1 MIDLSTPDTLL
12 YDSAVLSSYIRKNT
26 KESFGYIFF
35 DNIDYI
41 TKLYNDNR
49 MRDVTYK
56 NILDTILCGSIYLGF
71 DTYECPDCGFETT
84 IPHTCKSR
92 FCSKCAAKSAKQ
104 RSISISAMT
113 FSCKHRH
120 IVFTVALELRDY
132 FIRDRSLLDLL
143 FIASRNTISALAND
157 AKFRKNKR
165 LEKHR
170 KLRKSS
176 SPYLY
181 KDTKDNVV
189 FAYMDFNKLRKTW
202 MFQIL
207 DLLDRKINTR
217 QFHALKNYLY
227 KNYPDGFYVYA
238 KEPKKDQSEDDVDDT
253 VAYITRYTNRP
264 VMAESRIVE
273 YNDTTK
279 MIHWFYNRHD
289 FKMTRYYGFYS
300 NRSTRHYNRM
310 AELLAHK
317 QKKETQYKKE
327 RQAIAKIQIQKTHF
341 RYFMIQ
347 SFQRDP
353 IKCRCGMIMNYAETY
368 NPFEGGRKNDIPYKE
383 RCIYTSKYLRSQ
395 TINARRS

>member
-56 NILDTILCGSIYLGF
+56 NILDTILCGSVYLGF

-120 IVFTVALELRDY
+120 IVFTVAQELRDY

-143 FIASRNTISALAND
+143 FIASKNTISALAND

-176 SPYLY
+176 SSYLI
-181 KDTKDNVV
+181 
-189 FAYMDFNKLRKTW
+189 RIQRI
-202 MFQIL
+202 MF
-207 DLLDRKINTR
+207 
-217 QFHALKNYLY
+217 FWCHLY
-227 KNYPDGFYVYA
+227 P
-238 KEPKKDQSEDDVDDT
+238 S
-253 VAYITRYTNRP
+253 
-264 VMAESRIVE
+264 
-273 YNDTTK
+273 
-279 MIHWFYNRHD
+279 
-289 FKMTRYYGFYS
+289 
-300 NRSTRHYNRM
+300 
-310 AELLAHK
+310 
-317 QKKETQYKKE
+317 
-327 RQAIAKIQIQKTHF
+327 
-341 RYFMIQ
+341 YFW
-347 SFQRDP
+347 
-353 IKCRCGMIMNYAETY
+353 
-368 NPFEGGRKNDIPYKE
+368 
-383 RCIYTSKYLRSQ
+383 Q
-395 TINARRS
+395 TP